1 MCCFASSCAKKE
13 KKEKEEIK
21 TIQEIH
27 QILLDGGIII
37 YPTESVFGLGCDPR
51 IKTSVSK
58 ILKIKER
65 PIGMGLILLGGT
77 LEHIKNWIVIDKDQI
92 KQVNKTTTR
101 PTTFL
106 IPASKQA
113 PKWLTGKHASI
124 AFRKSKDPFIKGI
137 TDLLKAPLVSTS
149 ANFHGK
155 PTINE
160 YKIIREKMGD
170 MVDYIVEGP
179 CGEQDQP
186 STIVDLISG
195 KNIRP

>member
-1 MCCFASSCAKKE
+1 MCCFVSSCTQKE

-92 KQVNKTTTR
+92 KRVNKTTTR
-101 PTTFL
+101 PTTILIICLPTFAGSISTVFL
-106 IPASKQA
+106 LTLVFTIFFPLPA
-113 PKWLTGKHASI
+113 L
-124 AFRKSKDPFIKGI
+124 
-137 TDLLKAPLVSTS
+137 
-149 ANFHGK
+149 
-155 PTINE
+155 
-160 YKIIREKMGD
+160 
-170 MVDYIVEGP
+170 IV
-179 CGEQDQP
+179 
-186 STIVDLISG
+186 I
-195 KNIRP
+195 